1 MNEPAPPPRALEMLL
16 AVFRRHPEVASVKLF
31 GSRAK
36 GTHRPYSDVDLA
48 VWGEIDLLAGAALA
62 ADLEELPLPYHF
74 DVIPFEHITHPGLRD
89 QIERVGIEIY
99 PDPAMDG
106 IAGDPTRTMQVGPGS
121 SRAG

>member
-1 MNEPAPPPRALEMLL
+1 MNEPALPPRALEMLL
-16 AVFRRHPEVASVKLF
+16 AVFRRHPEVTSVKLF

-62 ADLEELPLPYHF
+62 EDLEELPLPYHF

-89 QIERVGIEIY
+89 HIERVGIEIY
-99 PDPAMDG
+99 PDPVINE
-106 IAGDPTRTMQVGPGS
+106 IAVGQLGS
-121 SRAG
+121 GQAG